1 MGSDGDM
8 PRAKGFSSNAVRSNF
23 KLIEDFK
30 TIKDQESYSPSLSKI
45 EGSDSGTD
53 GLKNSKEI
61 LDEDSEFS
69 LGSREV
75 SELKSYHKKNFRMAT
90 KRESTEHS
98 EHLATDISVM
108 SAYVQAF

>member
-1 MGSDGDM
+1 MGSDRDM
-8 PRAKGFSSNAVRSNF
+8 PRTKGFSSNADRTNVR
-23 KLIEDFK
+23 LIDDFR

-69 LGSREV
+69 LGSRDV
-75 SELKSYHKKNFRMAT
+75 SELKSYRKNNFRLAT
-90 KRESTEHS
+90 KREST
-98 EHLATDISVM
+98 
-108 SAYVQAF
+108 